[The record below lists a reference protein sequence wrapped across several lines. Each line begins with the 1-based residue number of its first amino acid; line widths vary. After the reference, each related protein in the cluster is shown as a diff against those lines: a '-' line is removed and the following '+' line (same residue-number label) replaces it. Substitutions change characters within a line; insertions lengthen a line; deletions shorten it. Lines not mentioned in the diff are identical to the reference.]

1 MDAMLRKEISE
12 GIMRDFQRQLA
23 EMMTRSPF
31 AGETITQSTGAT
43 TANSVMPIPP
53 IRIRYYEL
61 FPIIYQPAGF
71 LLCGCTGGEETLEES
86 MERWGREDRRWRFPT
101 TDFDVTT
108 DGYFLDLK
116 APL

>member
-1 MDAMLRKEISE
+1 MTTEIIERALRNFERRIAES
-12 GIMRDFQRQLA
+12 LA
-23 EMMTRSPF
+23 TPRSPF

-53 IRIRYYEL
+53 IRIRYYEP
-61 FPIIYQPAGF
+61 FPIIYQPTGF

-101 TDFDVTT
+101 TDFDVTA
-108 DGYFLDLK
+108 DGYSLDLK